1 MATLIEFV
9 SDYAAHHSGDR
20 VEMNEQYADLMV
32 RLGLARFVGPEEI
45 QEAGPSEVQ
54 AAGPEQ
60 ASAPGPKER
69 PQAGPAQDLTVI
81 AGIGATRAAE
91 LAEVGVRTLMDLMRA
106 DAEELAGKVIGV
118 SAQQV
123 RVWQAQARQLDG

>member
-1 MATLIEFV
+1 MTLIEFV

-69 PQAGPAQDLTVI
+69 PQAGPAAEDLTI
-81 AGIGATRAAE
+81 INGIGAT
-91 LAEVGVRTLMDLMRA
+91 LAVALEQAGVWTLANLVQA
-106 DAEELAGKVIGV
+106 DPEELAGKLSRV

-123 RVWQAQARQLDG
+123 RGWQAQVKRLHG